1 MIMTVGPEHARGS
14 LWWESQIFQHRV
26 CFWLQLCR
34 LWQLTRQP
42 GNSVVVWGLA
52 IHWWLINVQKA
63 QLSSEVLKLCSLD
76 MLHMKLPKYGYL
88 ISFCRLFKNSQ
99 PYFYHEKK
107 KIQPCVFHVFT
118 VKLNFLWMRFQ
129 QCRWACFFEMTWSNC
144 VYVCMCMF
152 KMLSIHLVFI
162 ITVDIL

>member
-1 MIMTVGPEHARGS
+1 MFHGLVLMIMTVGPEHARGS

-42 GNSVVVWGLA
+42 GNSGVVWGLA

-107 KIQPCVFHVFT
+107 NTALCIPCIHSEAEFPVNEISATPVGMLFWGDMI
-118 VKLNFLWMRFQ
+118 KL
-129 QCRWACFFEMTWSNC
+129 CVC
-144 VYVCMCMF
+144 VYV
-152 KMLSIHLVFI
+152 HV
-162 ITVDIL
+162 